1 MKKINNKI
9 CILLCL
15 LIALALGNVQPVNAS
30 PSLGITLTLYSN
42 SNNKKDTGHAWISI
56 TNNTKGTINIGPYS
70 VKRGQCVYI
79 DARGNAEHIFASS
92 QDKRK
97 GDFNGRTYINYIS
110 MASSVYKSYAYV
122 SKDITFEDLDMIFY
136 KMKNYQTYD
145 LLANNCTNFAKD
157 IWNSVKNKSKSISKS
172 FTGIEAP
179 QALKDYILNKMGGKS
194 GSNIKGSSDCYFV
207 TPLGNLIPYTI
218 PTVTGFQGKRN
229 GNTATFTW
237 NGIRK
242 EIGANQYNI
251 TGYQIEYTDTASKS
265 TKTVN
270 VSGTKTSASINGLN
284 PSRNYVFKVRG
295 ICDYSSQGNGSFNV
309 GDFSNSVTLRGN
321 STKKASLKLNK
332 SKISMYITEST
343 KVKATAS
350 GKSKKVT
357 WKSSNSKIA
366 TVKNGVITAKKTGS
380 VTITASCNG
389 VKKTCRVTVKGDWYQ
404 KVLRS
409 SASYKIKGAFD
420 KNTYTISRNDFYE
433 YRLFDIN
440 KDGIKEL
447 MLYKRPA
454 AAVFTYYKGKV
465 VPLAYSS
472 FTRSICLKGKYFTMM
487 HGTSSENTCY
497 VFTLKNGKLHKVGE
511 YFHTTSSAYPVPIYK
526 INGKNCSKTTFFKT
540 YDKYMKNATYL

>member
-15 LIALALGNVQPVNAS
+15 LIALALENVQSVNAS

-136 KMKNYQTYD
+136 KMKNYQIYD

-179 QALKDYILNKMGGKS
+179 QALKYYILNKMGGKS

-207 TPLGNLIPYTI
+207 TPLGNLVPYTI

-309 GDFSNSVTLRGN
+309 GDFSNSVSLRGN

-357 WKSSNSKIA
+357 WKSSNSSIA
-366 TVKNGVITAKKTGS
+366 VVNSKGKITAKKAGTCK
-380 VTITASCNG
+380 ITATANG
-389 VKKTCRVTVKGDWYQ
+389 KKATCTVTVKNKLKKYTDIEKVSNMTAPKAAAVLGLNRRISNTHDVFYTKNGRTGDGSSYIWCSQIDITEKGMWTFYAMDKSISLYGAKVGMSKNAVHSTLLKRGWQ
-404 KVLRS
+404 KSSDSINNVMHTSILGYDKGAYHLVVTIKNNKVLRM
-409 SASYKIKGAFD
+409 SYY
-420 KNTYTISRNDFYE
+420 NTDH
-433 YRLFDIN
+433 
-440 KDGIKEL
+440 
-447 MLYKRPA
+447 A
-454 AAVFTYYKGKV
+454 W
-465 VPLAYSS
+465 
-472 FTRSICLKGKYFTMM
+472 
-487 HGTSSENTCY
+487 
-497 VFTLKNGKLHKVGE
+497 
-511 YFHTTSSAYPVPIYK
+511 
-526 INGKNCSKTTFFKT
+526 
-540 YDKYMKNATYL
+540 

>member
-1 MKKINNKI
+1 MKKKNNKI

-15 LIALALGNVQPVNAS
+15 LIALALENVQSVNAS

-179 QALKDYILNKMGGKS
+179 QALKYYILNKMGGKS

-207 TPLGNLIPYTI
+207 TPLGNLVPYTI

-309 GDFSNSVTLRGN
+309 GDFSNSVSLRGN

-357 WKSSNSKIA
+357 WKSSNSSIA
-366 TVKNGVITAKKTGS
+366 VVNSKGKITAKKAGTCK
-380 VTITASCNG
+380 ITATANG
-389 VKKTCRVTVKGDWYQ
+389 KKATCTVTVKNKSKKYIDIEKVSNMTAPKAAAVLGLNRRISNTHDVFYTKNGRTGDGSSYIWCSQIDITEKGMWTFYAMDKSISLYGAKVGMSKNLVHSTLLKRGWQ
-404 KVLRS
+404 KSSDSINNVMHTGILGYDKGVYHLVVTIRNNKVLRM
-409 SASYKIKGAFD
+409 SYY
-420 KNTYTISRNDFYE
+420 NTDH
-433 YRLFDIN
+433 
-440 KDGIKEL
+440 
-447 MLYKRPA
+447 A
-454 AAVFTYYKGKV
+454 W
-465 VPLAYSS
+465 
-472 FTRSICLKGKYFTMM
+472 
-487 HGTSSENTCY
+487 
-497 VFTLKNGKLHKVGE
+497 
-511 YFHTTSSAYPVPIYK
+511 
-526 INGKNCSKTTFFKT
+526 
-540 YDKYMKNATYL
+540 